1 MKISFGGGHDQ
12 ASLVSSPGLN
22 ATGDAPCLSLR
33 SGDEDSMPLKLFLGG
48 RCQAVHL
55 SATSPQGQ
63 QFLTSTEVSRE
74 ITRVVKSCASHKSAK
89 RPQD

>member
-1 MKISFGGGHDQ
+1 MHACFVECDVQPYEPNANYERPGDPVISE
-12 ASLVSSPGLN
+12 N
-22 ATGDAPCLSLR
+22 
-33 SGDEDSMPLKLFLGG
+33 EDSIPLKLFLGG
-48 RCQAVHL
+48 RCQPVHL